1 MRLSPPQQEPQH
13 NGKKGKTCNT
23 TNDTSYNGASIFE
36 RLSVNPPHRLKKNLR
51 FEEPEDEDPE
61 EPPVM
66 VAVGDTVTTP
76 SGLVTVT

>member
-13 NGKKGKTCNT
+13 NGNKGKTCNT

-36 RLSVNPPHRLKKNLR
+36 RLSVNQPQRLKKNLR

-66 VAVGDTVTTP
+66 VAAGDTVTTP